1 MAFPPKKQVL
11 PAVGNMPALVP
22 GVVAVT
28 VSDAGR
34 TKANLENIGAGGA
47 GDPAMQFNISENIGA

>member
-1 MAFPPKKQVL
+1 
-11 PAVGNMPALVP
+11 MPALVP